1 MSANSQ
7 VARNQSRQTF
17 DSVYESTNPL
27 TTLAGQRMVEW
38 FTGNSLN
45 TDRWTETD
53 IAGAGTVAMSDSID
67 GGLSI
72 TTATGSSDMQG
83 INFNDKRQYGSTPS
97 VSGNSGCIGIV
108 QKVATST
115 KIWCGLKNSG
125 KVDSENWT
133 ALYGD
138 GQDGTYKSLT
148 TGGPTG
154 QSTATS
160 SVANDTAWTLFK
172 IKTTPSFINLTI
184 NGVLEISKTDDINA
198 TVSWQPIFQV
208 KAAATG
214 GKEGKIRY
222 MEAWQY

>member
-1 MSANSQ
+1 MTVSKESI
-7 VARNQSRQTF
+7 
-17 DSVYESTNPL
+17 YEHLHPL
-27 TTLAGQRMVEW
+27 TTVMKAHFVDYFSGEKLSYGY
-38 FTGNSLN
+38 
-45 TDRWTETD
+45 RWAQTN
-53 IAGAGTVAMSDSID
+53 IAGTATFAMVDVVD
-67 GGLSI
+67 GGFSI
-72 TTATGSSDMQG
+72 TTATGSADMGG
-83 INFNDKRQYGSTPS
+83 ISFNNKRPFNYEDS
-97 VSGNSGCIGIV
+97 VCIGVV